1 MIFIKK
7 IFKSRG
13 AKFIFSTICIVLAM
27 CLSYVVSYNV
37 IRKNAPSKN
46 EGASNIQG
54 ENYSYEKPF
63 PNLPV
68 TISGI
73 YEENSNFTTDTNDYL
88 VISEGNL
95 VNLYVIDKDENKT
108 FERILEIDLASLKP
122 EDKMLL
128 KNGILLGDRSALLS
142 LIEDYSS

>member
-1 MIFIKK
+1 MKK
-7 IFKSRG
+7 FFKLRVVKLVFG
-13 AKFIFSTICIVLAM
+13 AICVVLAM
-27 CLSYVVSYNV
+27 CLSYAVSYTV
-37 IRKNAPSKN
+37 IRKNAPYFS
-46 EGASNIQG
+46 EGASNIQD
-54 ENYSYEKPF
+54 ENYSDDKPF

-68 TISGI
+68 TISGT
-73 YEENSNFTTDTNDYL
+73 YEENKDFVSDTNDYL

-108 FERILEIDLASLKP
+108 FERILEIDLADLKS

-128 KNGILLGDRSALLS
+128 KKGILLKDRADLLS